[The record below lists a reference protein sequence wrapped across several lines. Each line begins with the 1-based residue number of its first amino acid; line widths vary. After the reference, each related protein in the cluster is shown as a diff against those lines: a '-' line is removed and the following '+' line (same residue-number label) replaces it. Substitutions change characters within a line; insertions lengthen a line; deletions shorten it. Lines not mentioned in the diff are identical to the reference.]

1 MLHSR
6 MKRVSESVKA
16 KLGEILDQRLTN
28 PKIPPFVTVHS
39 VRVAKDLRTAEVYV
53 TFLQDN
59 KQEEI
64 EEAIKELNK
73 AAGFIRSELSRRV
86 VLKYLPQLNFH
97 YNPSTRYA
105 AQLEEIFEKI
115 EPAEPPSEK

>member
-1 MLHSR
+1 

-39 VRVAKDLRTAEVYV
+39 VKVAKDLRTAEVYV

-115 EPAEPPSEK
+115 EPAEPPSEE